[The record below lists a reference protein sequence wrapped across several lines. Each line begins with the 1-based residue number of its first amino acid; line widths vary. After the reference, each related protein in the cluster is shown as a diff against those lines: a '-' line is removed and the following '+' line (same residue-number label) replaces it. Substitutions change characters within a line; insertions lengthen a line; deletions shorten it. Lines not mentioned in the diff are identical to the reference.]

1 MAMNEYRGRVP
12 PPIRAGQW
20 ASEEL
25 LKNPAHLIARLKAA
39 GLLRFNV
46 KLALTEPCRL
56 NSRER

>member
-39 GLLRFNV
+39 GFLRFNV

-56 NSRER
+56 K